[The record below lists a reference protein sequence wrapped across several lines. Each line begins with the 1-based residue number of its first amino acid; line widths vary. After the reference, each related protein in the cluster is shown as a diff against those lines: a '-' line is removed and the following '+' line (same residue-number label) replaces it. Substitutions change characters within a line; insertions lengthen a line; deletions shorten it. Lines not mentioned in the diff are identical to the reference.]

1 MWSESDRKG
10 RLRFWW
16 LEGVAYVKSYV
27 VCVFLGGGH
36 EFEIINLSGVSSK
49 LVVPRR

>member
-16 LEGVAYVKSYV
+16 LEGVAYVRSYV
-27 VCVFLGGGH
+27 VCFFFGGGGH
-36 EFEIINLSGVSSK
+36 EFEIINLSGFFV
-49 LVVPRR
+49 